1 MFNNFFV
8 PKAVASE
15 GIWYSLFVRD
25 LEGNRIANETTD
37 SEDVFVV
44 NNLFGNTEYTV
55 EIITANYRGLNAVD
69 KIFTTIDTGI

>member
-1 MFNNFFV
+1 M
-8 PKAVASE
+8 
-15 GIWYSLFVRD
+15 RD
-25 LEGNRIANETTD
+25 LEGNLIANDTTD

-55 EIITANYRGLNAVD
+55 EIITANYRGSNAVD

>member
-1 MFNNFFV
+1 M
-8 PKAVASE
+8 
-15 GIWYSLFVRD
+15 RD
-25 LEGNRIANETTD
+25 LEGNLIANDTTD

-55 EIITANYRGLNAVD
+55 EIITVNYRGSNAVD